1 MDYQSDKKK
10 FYIFLDAHNALN
22 DIKYFNMIK
31 RKGSDSF
38 YDEVINPH
46 SMEIFN
52 TFLKQLGRYYNVE
65 MVLTPT
71 DAEYTEH
78 LLYQFDMFWDIIHT
92 TDYLLVKTKTNLK
105 QLKTI

>member
-1 MDYQSDKKK
+1 MNYQSDKKR

-65 MVLTPT
+65 MVLI
-71 DAEYTEH
+71 
-78 LLYQFDMFWDIIHT
+78 LKII
-92 TDYLLVKTKTNLK
+92 LILQLVKQKHLK
-105 QLKTI
+105 EQLLIIFVITI